1 MGFFGVFVYNLTAGF
16 WSDNT
21 LANTDKERAEK
32 RKQHMKII
40 IKMFFVMG
48 LSWIADII
56 GWALIESYGA
66 FEVWKIEGLR
76 YTALF
81 FLIINSSQ
89 VCNKK

>member
-1 MGFFGVFVYNLTAGF
+1 
-16 WSDNT
+16 
-21 LANTDKERAEK
+21 
-32 RKQHMKII
+32 
-40 IKMFFVMG
+40 MFFVMG

>member
-56 GWALIESYGA
+56 SWGLAESYGP
-66 FEVWKIEGLR
+66 FEVWKIGGLR

-89 VCNKK
+89 VCKK